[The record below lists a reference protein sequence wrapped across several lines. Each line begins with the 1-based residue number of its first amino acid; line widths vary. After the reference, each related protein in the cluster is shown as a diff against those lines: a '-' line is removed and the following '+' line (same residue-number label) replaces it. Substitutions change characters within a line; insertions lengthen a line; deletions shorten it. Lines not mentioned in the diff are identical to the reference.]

1 MRSEPPAFDTTLSH
15 YEENADEF
23 VESTVDVDMSSL
35 YERFLPLI
43 PSGGHILDAGCG
55 SGRDSLAFLNAGF
68 RVTAFDASKAL
79 AERAGRLIAQAVE
92 VATFRSFHSDDLF
105 DGVWACASLLHVPLI
120 ELPPAV
126 ANLAACTRVGGMMYM
141 SFKLG
146 SGERVFKGRF
156 FTDMNAEGLAALLKT
171 LPELCPKETWIS
183 RDLRPGRE
191 SEGWFNAILVKVD
204 SRSSR

>member
-23 VESTVDVDMSSL
+23 VESTVDVDMGPL

-55 SGRDSLAFLNAGF
+55 SGRDSLAFLKAGF
-68 RVTAFDASKAL
+68 RVTAFDASEAL

-92 VATFRSFHSDDLF
+92 VATFQSFHSDDLF
-105 DGVWACASLLHVPLI
+105 DGVWACASLLHVPLDRLSI
-120 ELPPAV
+120 ALGR
-126 ANLAACTRVGGMMYM
+126 LTACTRMGGVIYM

-156 FTDMNAEGLAALLKT
+156 FTDMNAEGLTALLKT
-171 LPELCPKETWIS
+171 LPELRLKETWITGD
-183 RDLRPGRE
+183 RRPGRE
-191 SEGWFNAILVKVD
+191 NEGWFNAILVKVD